1 MTKRL
6 ERRLPVAIPILLR
19 STAAP
24 SPVLTQGCTL
34 DVTTNGARVQL
45 QARWGV
51 GELVWV
57 ERHSKGAQ
65 FRVVWVSE
73 RGVAGQA
80 QIGLECIEPRFD
92 WGMKFSPEADIAIDY

>member
-1 MTKRL
+1 M
-6 ERRLPVAIPILLR
+6 
-19 STAAP
+19 
-24 SPVLTQGCTL
+24 
-34 DVTTNGARVQL
+34 QL

-92 WGMKFSPEADIAIDY
+92 WGMKFSPEADIAIDYSEEPAPWFSKEPKSKQN